1 MKDSRDEFNDRR
13 REVMNEC
20 CRAFYNTKAWP
31 SVDTHDGNG
40 FFDGIRC

>member
-1 MKDSRDEFNDRR
+1 MND
-13 REVMNEC
+13 V
-20 CRAFYNTKAWP
+20 AGLLQHKGPA